1 MFTLN
6 VLSIT
11 SITKAFLNIEMVTKK
26 IRTCLPIDKMHIAYD
41 QIGPDSV
48 VCFGGDFL

>member
-1 MFTLN
+1 MTS
-6 VLSIT
+6 SIK
-11 SITKAFLNIEMVTKK
+11 SITKEILDRYIEIVTKK